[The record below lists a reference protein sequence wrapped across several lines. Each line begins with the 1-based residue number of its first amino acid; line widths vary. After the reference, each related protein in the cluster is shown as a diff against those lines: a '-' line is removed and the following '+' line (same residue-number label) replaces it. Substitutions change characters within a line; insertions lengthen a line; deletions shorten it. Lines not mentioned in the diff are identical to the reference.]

1 MSGLRHQCAHDD
13 ELLDYKSIA
22 ATTGGHTRRFSYHMH
37 THTICKCMHLFV
49 CLLHSFLQGWKER
62 DSIQAPAVD
71 VSDP

>member
-37 THTICKCMHLFV
+37 THTICKCMH
-49 CLLHSFLQGWKER
+49 SFLQGWKER
-62 DSIQAPAVD
+62 DSIQAHAVD